1 VGAAKGRQGL
11 FLRPGF
17 RARVRVP
24 VGFCAGRNRVLT
36 FGQALVILRSVPR
49 VLVSH
54 PMQMAKMILLVLGW
68 EYCELVVSS

>member
-1 VGAAKGRQGL
+1 MEAENGARGRPGVESDGTGRQPTEGGGGRREGQAGP

-36 FGQALVILRSVPR
+36 FG
-49 VLVSH
+49 
-54 PMQMAKMILLVLGW
+54 
-68 EYCELVVSS
+68 